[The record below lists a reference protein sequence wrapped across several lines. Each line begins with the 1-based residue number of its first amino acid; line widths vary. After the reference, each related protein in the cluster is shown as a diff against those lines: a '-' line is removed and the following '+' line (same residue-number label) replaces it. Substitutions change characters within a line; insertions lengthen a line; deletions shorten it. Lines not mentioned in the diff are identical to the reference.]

1 MSEMRLGARELA
13 EKARTARKD
22 VLDVAALRL
31 IGIPRPGESF
41 FVKDAL
47 FIWAPD
53 DRTPDD
59 GIVSVKPTSLGA
71 SSPGRYLRATAALG
85 RRSS

>member
-1 MSEMRLGARELA
+1 MSEIQLGAKELF

-31 IGIPRPGESF
+31 IDVPRPGESF

-59 GIVSVKPTSLGA
+59 GLVSVKPKALGD